1 MRIGILG
8 GSSFLGEHLLRAL
21 TREGHQVFAFSRQG
35 GRPCLEHVTW
45 LPAETWPEL
54 RLDAFVSLAP
64 AWVLPDYLERLA
76 STHVKCVVVLS
87 STSRFTK
94 QASPDPR
101 ERALAQRLVN
111 AEQRLQQ
118 WAVEHNKQWAI
129 LRPTLIYGH
138 GKDKSICEIARFIQR
153 YGFFPLIG
161 NSSGLRQPVHCDDIV
176 QVCVAALETRAW
188 QSGSYNVS
196 GAQTLPYHAMVRRVF
211 QGVGRPE
218 RTLNVPAW
226 LLRQVIALAR
236 CLPRYRHLSSAMA
249 QRMSQDLTFDH
260 SAAREQFGF
269 SPRAFDLSAEDL
281 PPSTKKPAP

>member
-1 MRIGILG
+1 MRIGVLG

-21 TREGHQVFAFSRQG
+21 AREGHQVVAFSRQG
-35 GRPCLEHVTW
+35 GRPCQEHVTW

-54 RLDAFVSLAP
+54 CLDAFVSLAP

-76 STHVKCVVVLS
+76 SAHVKCVVVLS

-101 ERALAQRLVN
+101 ERALAQRLVD

-118 WAVEHNKQWAI
+118 WADEHNTQWAV

-161 NSSGLRQPVHCDDIV
+161 NSAGLRQPVHCDDIV
-176 QVCVAALETRAW
+176 QVCVAALETRGW
-188 QSGSYNVS
+188 PSGSYNLS

-211 QGVGRPE
+211 QAVGRPE

-226 LLRQVIALAR
+226 LLRQVIVLAR

-249 QRMSQDLTFDH
+249 QRMSQDLTFDN

-269 SPRAFDLSAEDL
+269 APRAFDLSAEDL
-281 PPSTKKPAP
+281 PPSAKKPAP